1 MTFKMRRMKK
11 KSTDNIKL
19 GVFVLSALFFL
30 ILLLYMIGKNSN
42 MFGSNFILK
51 ARFEN
56 VQGLKAGNNIRY
68 AGIDVGTVKSV
79 YFINDTIMEVKMI
92 IDKKAKN
99 IIKKNALVFIGTDGL
114 VGNKVVNILAMKTD
128 APYAVEGDILPSKK
142 PIDTD
147 EMMRTLNKTNNQ
159 VSKIAEDFSITINK
173 LNNSQGLWKLL
184 NDRTIADNISNA
196 SIQVNKSSYKINEI
210 ANKIND
216 IADELKNGE
225 GTLPKLI
232 NDKKLADSF
241 TVAINN
247 FKNAAH
253 EITEAGKEINQSVA
267 LISKEVN
274 EGQGSIHAIL
284 KDTGISLLLKNSM
297 QNIETGSK
305 GFSDNMDALKHS
317 FFFRGYFRK
326 LEKRNKQ

>member
-1 MTFKMRRMKK
+1 MKNN
-11 KSTDNIKL
+11 STDNIKL
-19 GVFVLSALFFL
+19 GVFVLGALFFL

-42 MFGSNFILK
+42 MFGNNYILK

-68 AGIDVGTVKSV
+68 AGIDIGTVKSV
-79 YFINDTIMEVKMI
+79 YIINDTMMEVKMV
-92 IDKKAKN
+92 IDKKAKY

-114 VGNKVVNILAMKTD
+114 VGNKVVNIMAVKAD
-128 APYAVEGDILPSKK
+128 APYAVENDILPSKK
-142 PIDTD
+142 PVDTD

-159 VSKIAEDFSITINK
+159 VSKIAEDFSITISK
-173 LNNSQGLWKLL
+173 LNNSKGLWQLL
-184 NDRTIADNISNA
+184 NDKTIADNISNA

-216 IADELKNGE
+216 IADVLKNGN

-232 NDKKLADSF
+232 NDKNLADSL
-241 TVAINN
+241 TAAINN
-247 FKNAAH
+247 FKTAAY
-253 EITEAGKEINQSVA
+253 EITEAGKEINHSVA

-274 EGQGSIHAIL
+274 DGKGSIHAIL
-284 KDTGISLLLKNSM
+284 KDTTVTILLEKSM
-297 QNIETGSK
+297 ENIETGSK

-317 FFFRGYFRK
+317 FLFRGYFRR

>member
-1 MTFKMRRMKK
+1 MKNNT
-11 KSTDNIKL
+11 TDNIKL
-19 GVFVLSALFFL
+19 GLFVLASLFFL

-42 MFGSNFILK
+42 MFGSNYILK

-79 YFINDTIMEVKMI
+79 YIINDTVMEVKMI
-92 IDKKAKN
+92 IDKKAKK
-99 IIKKNALVFIGTDGL
+99 IIKKNSLVYIGTDGL
-114 VGNKVVNILAMKTD
+114 VGNKVVNIFSVKTD
-128 APYAVEGDILPSKK
+128 APFAEENDILPSKK

-159 VSKIAEDFSITINK
+159 VSKIAENFSITINK
-173 LNNSQGLWKLL
+173 LNESKGLWKLL
-184 NDRTIADNISNA
+184 NDNTIANNISEA
-196 SIQVNKSSYKINEI
+196 SFQVNKSSYKINEI
-210 ANKIND
+210 ANQIDD
-216 IADELKNGE
+216 IAHELKNGN
-225 GTLPKLI
+225 GTISKLI
-232 NDKKLADSF
+232 YDKNLADSL
-241 TVAINN
+241 TIAVNN
-247 FKNAAH
+247 FKDAAN
-253 EITEAGKEINQSVA
+253 EITAAGKEINYSVA

-274 EGQGSIHAIL
+274 DGKGSIHAIL
-284 KDTGISLLLKNSM
+284 KDTSVTILLEKSM

-317 FFFRGYFRK
+317 FLFRGYFRK